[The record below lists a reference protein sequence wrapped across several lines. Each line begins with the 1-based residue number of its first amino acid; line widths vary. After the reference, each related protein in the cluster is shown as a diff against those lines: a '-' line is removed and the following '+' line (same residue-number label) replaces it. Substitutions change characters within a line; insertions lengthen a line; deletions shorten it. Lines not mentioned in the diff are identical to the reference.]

1 MTLYEKK
8 SSVGGLLEFAN
19 NVKGPHENLSV
30 LRSYFERQMEV
41 LGVNVMLNT
50 EATADII
57 AEASPIS

>member
-8 SSVGGLLEFAN
+8 GSVGGLLEFAN

-41 LGVNVMLNT
+41 LGVNARL
-50 EATADII
+50 A
-57 AEASPIS
+57 